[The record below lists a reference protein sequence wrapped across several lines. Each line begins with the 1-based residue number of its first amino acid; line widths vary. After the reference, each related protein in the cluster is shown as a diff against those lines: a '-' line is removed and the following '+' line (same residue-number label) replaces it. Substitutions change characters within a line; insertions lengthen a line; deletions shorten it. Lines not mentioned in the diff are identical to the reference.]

1 MFRNSIYRSIYLSIC
16 LCILWNLFFSGEHTL
31 RIIPRKTIHAAR
43 CHGDGVAVLQ
53 NTREAPMLHRRATS
67 GIPWDKIYIYMYPH
81 LPPHL
86 ISQVSMDNE
95 KQSQVLWESITN
107 YKTLQQVLQ
116 ACPSCEQSD

>member
-1 MFRNSIYRSIYLSIC
+1 MHVIS
-16 LCILWNLFFSGEHTL
+16 W
-31 RIIPRKTIHAAR
+31 KTIHAA
-43 CHGDGVAVLQ
+43 CFHGDAVAVVQTL
-53 NTREAPMLHRRATS
+53 RRL
-67 GIPWDKIYIYMYPH
+67 PWPAIEQQAVFGGTNKKNNLYVDSYPH
-81 LPPHL
+81 LPSHL